1 MYLEIDIDR
10 INLTMLGVKFPT
22 LAALES
28 AAHAIGSNM
37 FEGFE
42 PTSQLVQLYLDWK
55 LGLVSES
62 NLLEA
67 LYANAK

>member
-1 MYLEIDIDR
+1 MYREIDIDR

-28 AAHAIGSNM
+28 AANAIGSNM

-67 LYANAK
+67 LYANSK